1 MYNNIYN
8 RNSNKTVWTVRTV
21 GLKTNISK
29 IKIYFWKYFVIVF
42 IKHILLPNGIY

>member
-8 RNSNKTVWTVRTV
+8 RNSNKTVRTVWTV

-29 IKIYFWKYFVIVF
+29 TKIYIWKYIIIVF
-42 IKHILLPNGIY
+42 IKNILLPNGI

>member
-8 RNSNKTVWTVRTV
+8 RNSNKTVRTVWTV

-29 IKIYFWKYFVIVF
+29 IKINLWKYIVIVL
-42 IKHILLPNGIY
+42 IKIILLPNGIY